1 MLGPSTDKESQ
12 EKIIDYEKINLS
24 EYNYVINNSDHS
36 DEEEDDDDDISD
48 NNYKNDIKTDYNSLN
63 NNAKY
68 KSYMN
73 SKVSFPDSNGKD
85 NTIDHINKK
94 IENAQNVNESIKGCE
109 ENRMSDVKDIDNT
122 LKSESITSI
131 HNNKNNL
138 INNNI
143 VKDEKGRNSQGDNEH
158 QQPDFGSYIYVR
170 IKTNN
175 SNNNVYKCKIEKN
188 ISIKKLKNSL
198 KEIINDNNDYRI
210 IYRGRLLKDMEI
222 LSKYNIMFNDVLY
235 AIKLNKKRNE
245 NDVALDSGITSS
257 QLSTIGD
264 EYNDLGKMGQNDN
277 ISKLISSMFDNSD
290 FLKSIMNSNKQLQKL
305 REKNSELNH
314 MLNDSQTLKQSFEM
328 IKNPS
333 LMKELMRNTDRA
345 ISNIEAIPGGFNTL
359 RRMYHN
365 IQEPMYASVE
375 MSNEKNQNTIKEYDL
390 NSSSPPTTEA
400 FPNPWASKENNSQKN
415 INMENRLNKYLLP
428 DSNMFNDN
436 GEIIPINKI
445 GNKYKGTK
453 GKLIPINNTNDN
465 NGIENGKIPS
475 NDLFRSNLFD
485 MLLKYKN
492 PVNAIGN
499 NTDPQNPLLSS
510 GAASNVAS
518 NNNNNK
524 TNGGT
529 NSGTNGG
536 TNGGTNKRFE
546 NSAMNIFGN
555 NGNLFDPNLMNS
567 LLGNDISMNNG
578 LLNSN
583 LFNSLMGQNPNN
595 ENSNVLNMFNQMMSN
610 LNKNMNMNNNVN
622 NGNLGNEMLNN
633 LNILN
638 FQNNRLNSLFNH
650 NVNVSN
656 KHVNNNDNNS
666 VIKNVNINE
675 EKKDGNLSA
684 DIQNREEQH
693 DTDIINPELDLKKQK
708 DDKIDLNN
716 EGKDKT
722 VTSNNLNKH
731 DEQERLIALYQ
742 DQLTSLELMGFTD
755 INKCIKSLVQAN
767 GNIERAIDLLLS
779 DINANRN

>member
-1 MLGPSTDKESQ
+1 MLGPSSGKESQ

-36 DEEEDDDDDISD
+36 DEEEEEEDYYISD
-48 NNYKNDIKTDYNSLN
+48 SNYKNDIKTDNNNQN
-63 NNAKY
+63 NNAKN

-73 SKVSFPDSNGKD
+73 SKEPFPDTNGKD
-85 NTIDHINKK
+85 STTDHVNKQT
-94 IENAQNVNESIKGCE
+94 ENESAKCE
-109 ENRMSDVKDIDNT
+109 ESKQSDAKDID
-122 LKSESITSI
+122 ESLRRESTTST

-138 INNNI
+138 MNSHI
-143 VKDEKGRNSQGDNEH
+143 VKDEKAGNSQGCNRGE
-158 QQPDFGSYIYVR
+158 PDSGSYIYVR

-188 ISIKKLKNSL
+188 ITIKKLKNSL

-210 IYRGRLLKDMEI
+210 IYRGRLLKDMEV
-222 LSKYNIMFNDVLY
+222 LSKYNIKFNDILY

-245 NDVALDSGITSS
+245 NDIALDSGITSS

-375 MSNEKNQNTIKEYDL
+375 MPNEKNQNTIKEYDL

-415 INMENRLNKYLLP
+415 INMENSLNKYLLP

-436 GEIIPINKI
+436 DEIIPITKM
-445 GNKYKGTK
+445 GNKYKGAK
-453 GKLIPINNTNDN
+453 GKVLPVNNTNEK
-465 NGIENGKIPS
+465 NGIANGKIPS
-475 NDLFRSNLFD
+475 SDLFRNNLFD

-492 PVNAIGN
+492 PVNGIGN
-499 NTDPQNPLLSS
+499 NPNGTAPKSS
-510 GAASNVAS
+510 LPT
-518 NNNNNK
+518 NNK
-524 TNGGT
+524 KN
-529 NSGTNGG
+529 NE
-536 TNGGTNKRFE
+536 TNK
-546 NSAMNIFGN
+546 NSDNNAMNIFGN
-555 NGNLFDPNLMNS
+555 NGNFFNPNSMNS
-567 LLGNDISMNNG
+567 LLGNNSQLNNSQ
-578 LLNSN
+578 LNNSQLSNPQMSNPLFNAN
-583 LFNSLMGQNPNN
+583 LFNSLMGQNSNN
-595 ENSNVLNMFNQMMSN
+595 GNTNANANVLNMFSQMMSN
-610 LNKNMNMNNNVN
+610 LNKNMNMNNNGN
-622 NGNLGNEMLNN
+622 NVNLGNDMLNS
-633 LNILN
+633 LNMLN

-650 NVNVSN
+650 GVNVPN
-656 KHVNNNDNNS
+656 KHVSNNDNNSPDS

-675 EKKDGNLSA
+675 GKKEEKSSA
-684 DIQNREEQH
+684 DIQNHAEPQH
-693 DTDIINPELDLKKQK
+693 ADQNSEVNTKQQE
-708 DDKIDLNN
+708 DGNTDLNN
-716 EGKDKT
+716 EAKDKAT
-722 VTSNNLNKH
+722 ASNNLNKQ

-742 DQLTSLELMGFTD
+742 EQLTSLELMGFTD
-755 INKCIKSLVQAN
+755 TNKCIKSLVAAK

-779 DINANRN
+779 DINSNRN

>member
-1 MLGPSTDKESQ
+1 MLGPSTNKESQ

-36 DEEEDDDDDISD
+36 DEEEDDDDHHYISD

-63 NNAKY
+63 NNGKY

-73 SKVSFPDSNGKD
+73 PKGFFPDSNGKD
-85 NTIDHINKK
+85 NTTDHINKK
-94 IENAQNVNESIKGCE
+94 TGNAQTVNESVKGCE
-109 ENRMSDVKDIDNT
+109 EKRMSDVKDIDNT
-122 LKSESITSI
+122 LNSESTTST

-143 VKDEKGRNSQGDNEH
+143 VKDEKGRNSQEDNER

-170 IKTNN
+170 IKTNS

-375 MSNEKNQNTIKEYDL
+375 ISNEKNQNTIKEYDL

-415 INMENRLNKYLLP
+415 INMENRLNKYLLS

-436 GEIIPINKI
+436 GEIIPINKM
-445 GNKYKGTK
+445 GTKYKGTK
-453 GKLIPINNTNDN
+453 GKLIPINNTNEN
-465 NGIENGKIPS
+465 NGIENGKTPS

-485 MLLKYKN
+485 MLLKYKT
-492 PVNAIGN
+492 PVNVIGN
-499 NTDPQNPLLSS
+499 N
-510 GAASNVAS
+510 S
-518 NNNNNK
+518 NNTATKSSLVANNNIASNNNK
-524 TNGGT
+524 TN
-529 NSGTNGG
+529 NEA
-536 TNGGTNKRFE
+536 NKSFE

-555 NGNLFDPNLMNS
+555 NGNLFDPNSMNS
-567 LLGNDISMNNG
+567 ILGNDSPINND
-578 LLNSN
+578 LLNTN
-583 LFNSLMGQNPNN
+583 LFNSLMGQNQNN
-595 ENSNVLNMFNQMMSN
+595 ENSNVLNMLNQMMSN
-610 LNKNMNMNNNVN
+610 LNKNMNMNNNGN
-622 NGNLGNEMLNN
+622 NANLGNEMLNS

-650 NVNVSN
+650 GVNMSN
-656 KHVNNNDNNS
+656 KHVNNNGNNIS
-666 VIKNVNINE
+666 NALINNININE
-675 EKKDGNLSA
+675 EKKEGASSD
-684 DIQNREEQH
+684 DMQNNAEQH
-693 DTDIINPELDLKKQK
+693 NSDTNPELDSKQQK
-708 DDKIDLNN
+708 DDNTDLNN
-716 EGKDKT
+716 GEKDKAL
-722 VTSNNLNKH
+722 TSNNLNKH

-755 INKCIKSLVQAN
+755 IDKCIKSLVQAN

>member
-1 MLGPSTDKESQ
+1 MLGSSSGKESQ

-36 DEEEDDDDDISD
+36 DEEEDDDDYYISD
-48 NNYKNDIKTDYNSLN
+48 NNYKNDIKADNTTQN
-63 NNAKY
+63 NNAKN

-73 SKVSFPDSNGKD
+73 SKNFFPDTNGKGS
-85 NTIDHINKK
+85 TTDHIIKHT
-94 IENAQNVNESIKGCE
+94 ENESAKCE
-109 ENRMSDVKDIDNT
+109 ENKRSDAKDIDEASRIEPT
-122 LKSESITSI
+122 TSTY
-131 HNNKNNL
+131 NNKNNL
-138 INNNI
+138 MNSHI
-143 VKDEKGRNSQGDNEH
+143 VKDEMAGNSQEYNRD
-158 QQPDFGSYIYVR
+158 QPDLGSYIYVR

-188 ISIKKLKNSL
+188 ITIKKLKNSL

-210 IYRGRLLKDMEI
+210 IYRGRLLKDMEV
-222 LSKYNIMFNDVLY
+222 LSKYNIMFNDILY

-245 NDVALDSGITSS
+245 NDIALDSGITSS

-375 MSNEKNQNTIKEYDL
+375 MPNEKNQNTIKEYDL

-415 INMENRLNKYLLP
+415 INMENSLNKYLLP

-436 GEIIPINKI
+436 EEIIPITKM
-445 GNKYKGTK
+445 GNKYKGAK
-453 GKLIPINNTNDN
+453 GKVLPINNTNEK
-465 NGIENGKIPS
+465 NGIANGKIPS
-475 NDLFRSNLFD
+475 SDLFRSNLFD

-492 PVNAIGN
+492 PVNGIGN
-499 NTDPQNPLLSS
+499 NPNGTAPKSS
-510 GAASNVAS
+510 LP
-518 NNNNNK
+518 
-524 TNGGT
+524 T
-529 NSGTNGG
+529 NSKKN
-536 TNGGTNKRFE
+536 NETNKNSE
-546 NSAMNIFGN
+546 NNAMNIFGT
-555 NGNLFDPNLMNS
+555 NGNFFDPNSMNS
-567 LLGNDISMNNG
+567 LLGNNSQMNNPQMNSP
-578 LLNSN
+578 LLNAN
-583 LFNSLMGQNPNN
+583 LFNSLMGQHSNN
-595 ENSNVLNMFNQMMSN
+595 ANVNANASANANVLNMFSQMMSN
-610 LNKNMNMNNNVN
+610 LNKNMNMNNNGN
-622 NGNLGNEMLNN
+622 NANLGNEMLNS
-633 LNILN
+633 LNMLN

-650 NVNVSN
+650 GVNVPN
-656 KHVNNNDNNS
+656 KHVSNNDNNS
-666 VIKNVNINE
+666 PNPVIKNVNINE
-675 EKKDGNLSA
+675 EKKEENPSA
-684 DIQNREEQH
+684 DVQNHAEPQH
-693 DTDIINPELDLKKQK
+693 ADKNSEVGTKQQE
-708 DDKIDLNN
+708 DSNTDLNN
-716 EGKDKT
+716 EAKDKAT
-722 VTSNNLNKH
+722 TSNNLNNH

-742 DQLTSLELMGFTD
+742 EQLTSLELMGFTD
-755 INKCIKSLVQAN
+755 TNKCIKSLVEAK